1 MRLIDVEDLT
11 RDLDDYDE
19 ISVYDIRHFLEVE
32 AIPISWLVSYA
43 QNAGKALI
51 PFKDM
56 LNDWR
61 RINGKH

>member
-32 AIPISWLVSYA
+32 AIPISWIKSYVLST
-43 QNAGKALI
+43 GKTLL
-51 PFKDM
+51 PFIAM
-56 LNDWR
+56 INEWR
-61 RINGKH
+61 QLNGKQ